1 MVHSRK
7 EPTSS
12 EVDAFILECTARF
25 GDTMPD
31 YTLCTS
37 KSTAKLLHDIDPA
50 MSVIVIDRERW
61 QSVLLDL
68 GPRMSP
74 GSREALSTAQ
84 HRAMEWARTHGG
96 PFMWIHDASAPSAG
110 LERRKTSRPPIPLA
124 SSELVADS
132 ILSALQHDIIAGRL
146 GGGDRL
152 TETYLARSAHAS
164 RGHVRDALRGLASR
178 GIIELQPN
186 RGAVVPRPGVDDVIE
201 TYAARRALGALIVR
215 RAAESPVPDHLQHL
229 EKALSNML
237 ETAQTGD
244 AWATGE
250 DDLRFQEVMAEM
262 TGMKRV
268 PTMFSSLTSQLR
280 MFVAV
285 LGLRYAYSVPN
296 MCQDDIALLRL
307 ITDRNGPDAVSR
319 WNSKMKDAANYMIQQ
334 LDPNA
339 HVR

>member
-1 MVHSRK
+1 MEHSRK
-7 EPTSS
+7 EATSP
-12 EVDAFILECTARF
+12 EVDAFILECHARF
-25 GDTMPD
+25 RDTMPD
-31 YTLCTS
+31 FTLCTS
-37 KSTAKLLHDIDPA
+37 KSTAKLLYEIDPA
-50 MSVIVIDRERW
+50 MSVTVIDRERW

-84 HRAMEWARTHGG
+84 HRAMEWARTDGG

-110 LERRKTSRPPIPLA
+110 LERRRNSRPPIPLA
-124 SSELVADS
+124 TTELVADS
-132 ILSALQHDIIAGRL
+132 ILSTLQHDIIAGRL
-146 GGGDRL
+146 GGGDRI

-164 RGHVRDALRGLASR
+164 RGHVRDALRVLASR
-178 GIIELQPN
+178 GIIDLQPN

-201 TYAARRALGALIVR
+201 TYGARRALGALIVR
-215 RAAESPVPDHLQHL
+215 RVAEPPVPDHLQHL

-250 DDLRFQEVMAEM
+250 DDLRFQEVMAEI

-268 PTMFSSLTSQLR
+268 PTMFSSLTAQLR

-285 LGLRYAYSVPN
+285 LGLRYAYSIPN

-307 ITDRNGPDAVSR
+307 ITDRNGPEAVSR

-334 LDPNA
+334 LDPKA